1 MDLKMK
7 NDVLKKLGLSTQF
20 SLNVNLVVILLASY
34 FAIVLNHPII
44 QKVYQLSAYDLPLYL
59 ISHLLLICAFVIIF
73 TLLAWPYL
81 FKIIVIPLILTS
93 ALAFYASATYNIMF
107 DYTMMENIFETN
119 SGEAFSY
126 LNLSAVLFFI
136 LLGVFPA
143 FLLLKVKI
151 TYNNSVLKTLFFKA
165 ALLIGM
171 VSIIALIAVFYY
183 KDYASIGRNNSYL
196 NKMINPAHV
205 YNTFK
210 YVKKNY
216 LNKPIAYSKLG
227 QDAKLV
233 PATNNKPTL
242 MVFVVGETARAQ
254 NIAYNGYTRNTNP
267 YTQKMGI
274 ISFQHVT
281 TCGTA
286 TAVSLPCL
294 FSNMSRSEYKKERA
308 INQDNVL
315 DVLTYAGVQVKWLDN
330 DGGDKQVAQNLV
342 KLEVN
347 KANNSDLCNKHSCY
361 DQVLLRQLPGL
372 IEQEPQQN
380 KLFALHLIGSH
391 GPTYYQRYPQ
401 DKALFKPTCE
411 RSDIEN
417 CSDQEIVNVYDNTIA
432 YTDFILAETITML
445 KQYQD
450 TYNVAL
456 FYLSDHGESLGE
468 NGLYLHGTPYVVA
481 PDEQTHVPWF
491 MWATDD
497 YFTNQGINKNCLEKR
512 AHNDAV
518 SHDNLFHTLLGFYG
532 VSTKQRQ
539 SALDITNTCKVST

>member
-1 MDLKMK
+1 M
-7 NDVLKKLGLSTQF
+7 NNSVIKKLTLPTEF
-20 SLNVNLVVILLASY
+20 SLNINILVILLASY
-34 FAIVLNHPII
+34 FAMVFNHPII
-44 QKVYQLSAYDLPLYL
+44 QRVYELSGNDFTLYL
-59 ISHLLLICAFVIIF
+59 ISHLLLTSAFVIIF
-73 TLLAWPYL
+73 TLLAWPYV
-81 FKIIVIPLILTS
+81 FKIILIPLLLTS
-93 ALAFYASATYNIMF
+93 ALAFYASTKYNIMF

-119 SGEAFSY
+119 TGEAYSY
-126 LNLSAVLFFI
+126 LNLSSVLFFL
-136 LLGVFPA
+136 LLGILPA
-143 FLLLKVKI
+143 LLLLKVKI
-151 TYNNSVLKTLFFKA
+151 TYNQSILKILFFKA
-165 ALLIGM
+165 VFLISM

-216 LNKPIAYSKLG
+216 LNKPIVYSKLG
-227 QDAKLV
+227 QDAKLI
-233 PATNNKPTL
+233 PAANNKPTL

-254 NIAYNGYTRNTNP
+254 NIAYNGYARNTNP
-267 YTQKMGI
+267 YTENMGI
-274 ISFQHVT
+274 ISFQNVT

-294 FSNMSRSEYKKERA
+294 FSNMSRSNYKKERA

-315 DVLTYAGVQVKWLDN
+315 DVLSYAGVKVQWLEN
-330 DGGDKQVAQNLV
+330 DGGDKQVAQNIV
-342 KLEVN
+342 KLNVN
-347 KANNSDLCNKHSCY
+347 KTENSDLCNKHSCY
-361 DQVLLRQLPGL
+361 DQVLLRRLPDL
-372 IEQEPQQN
+372 IEQDTQQD

-391 GPTYYQRYPQ
+391 GPTYYQRYPK
-401 DKALFKPTCE
+401 DKALFKPACE

-417 CSDQEIVNVYDNTIA
+417 CSDQEILNVYDNTIA
-432 YTDFILAETITML
+432 YTDYILAETITLL

-481 PDEQTHVPWF
+481 PNEQTHVPWF
-491 MWATDD
+491 MWAADD
-497 YFTNQGINKNCLEKR
+497 YFANKGINKNCLEQHAK
-512 AHNDAV
+512 NEAV

-532 VSTKQRQ
+532 VNTKQKQ
-539 SALDITNTCKVST
+539 SALDITTTCKTNA

>member
-1 MDLKMK
+1 MK
-7 NDVLKKLGLSTQF
+7 NIVLKKLGISTQF
-20 SLNVNLVVILLASY
+20 SLNVNVIVLLLASY

-59 ISHLLLICAFVIIF
+59 ISHLLLISAFVIIF

-126 LNLSAVLFFI
+126 FNLSAVLFFI
-136 LLGVFPA
+136 LLGVLPA
-143 FLLLKVKI
+143 FLLLKVKV
-151 TYNNSVLKTLFFKA
+151 TYNSSVLKTLFLKA

-216 LNKPIAYSKLG
+216 LKKPITYSKLG

-267 YTQKMGI
+267 YTDKMGI

-315 DVLTYAGVQVKWLDN
+315 DVLNHAGVKVQWLDN

-347 KANNSDLCNKHSCY
+347 KADNSDLCNKHSCY
-361 DQVLLRQLPGL
+361 DQALLRLLPKL
-372 IEQEPQQN
+372 IEQDPLQN

-432 YTDFILAETITML
+432 YTDYILAETITML
-445 KQYQD
+445 EQYQD

-497 YFTNQGINKNCLEKR
+497 YFTNKGISKNCLQQR
-512 AHNDAV
+512 ANNDVV

-532 VSTKQRQ
+532 VNTKQKKN
-539 SALDITNTCKVST
+539 ALDITNTCKVST